1 MRVLGL
7 IPARGGSQGV
17 PGKNLRLLAGRPLL
31 AYTAR
36 DALASRLDRVVLST
50 DDEAIAAVGRELGL
64 EVPFVRPAELATNE
78 APTLG
83 VVRHA
88 LDVLGEAGDTF
99 DAVCLLQ
106 PTSPVRA
113 SGLIDECLACL
124 AQGDAT
130 AVVTVRPVP
139 LEFHPDWCYRLDE
152 SNGALTLVNGDDEPR
167 SRRQDLVGV
176 YHRDG
181 AVYLTRTEVVRAGSL
196 YGPQVR
202 AVVARGPNVN
212 IDTEADFRQAE
223 ELAGALGW

>member
-1 MRVLGL
+1 MTRVLGL
-7 IPARGGSQGV
+7 IPARGGSRGV

-31 AYTAR
+31 AYSAR
-36 DALASRLDRVVLST
+36 DALASGLDRVVLST
-50 DDEAIAAVGRELGL
+50 DDDAIAAVGRELGL
-64 EVPFVRPAELATNE
+64 EVPFTRPAELATDE

-88 LDVLGEAGDTF
+88 LDALEEAGDTF

-106 PTSPVRA
+106 PTSPVRGA
-113 SGLIDECLACL
+113 GLIDECLQCL
-124 AQGDAT
+124 AEGDAT

-139 LEFHPDWCYRLDE
+139 LEFHPDWCYRLDDD
-152 SNGALTLVNGDDEPR
+152 GALTLVNGEDEPR

-196 YGPQVR
+196 YGRRVR

-212 IDTEADFRQAE
+212 IDTEADFVQAE